1 MERPIHCAV
10 MPEDPNRINIEHVAH
25 LARLELTD
33 AEKTKFAAQ
42 LKDMLAYVAKL
53 AEVDVTG
60 VEPTAHVVP
69 LSNVLRPDEPRP
81 SIDPSLVLKNAP
93 ESARG
98 LFIMPKIV
106 E

>member
-1 MERPIHCAV
+1 
-10 MPEDPNRINIEHVAH
+10 MPEDPNQINIDHVAH

-33 AEKTKFAAQ
+33 AEKLKFAAQ

-53 AEVDVTG
+53 GEVDVAG
-60 VEPTAHVVP
+60 VEPTAHAVP
-69 LSNVLRPDEPRP
+69 LTNVLRPDEAHP
-81 SIDPSLVLKNAP
+81 SIDLTLVLNNAP

>member
-1 MERPIHCAV
+1 MA
-10 MPEDPNRINIEHVAH
+10 EDPNRIDIEHVAH

-53 AEVDVTG
+53 GNVDVTG
-60 VEPTAHVVP
+60 VEPTAHAVP
-69 LSNVLRPDEPRP
+69 LTNVLRPDEARP
-81 SIDPSLVLKNAP
+81 SIDPALILNNAP

>member
-1 MERPIHCAV
+1 
-10 MPEDPNRINIEHVAH
+10 MPEDTSRINIDHVAH

-53 AEVDVTG
+53 SEVDVTG
-60 VEPTAHVVP
+60 VEPTAHAVP
-69 LSNVLRPDEPRP
+69 LTNVLRPDESRP
-81 SIDPSLVLKNAP
+81 SIDPALILKNAP

-98 LFIMPKIV
+98 LIIMPKIV

>member
-1 MERPIHCAV
+1 ML
-10 MPEDPNRINIEHVAH
+10 EDTHRINIEHVAH

-33 AEKTKFAAQ
+33 AEKTQFAAQ

-53 AEVDVTG
+53 GEVDVTG
-60 VEPTAHVVP
+60 VEPTAHAGP
-69 LSNVLRPDEPRP
+69 LTNVLRADVSRP
-81 SIDPSLVLKNAP
+81 SIDPALVLQNAP
-93 ESARG
+93 DSARG